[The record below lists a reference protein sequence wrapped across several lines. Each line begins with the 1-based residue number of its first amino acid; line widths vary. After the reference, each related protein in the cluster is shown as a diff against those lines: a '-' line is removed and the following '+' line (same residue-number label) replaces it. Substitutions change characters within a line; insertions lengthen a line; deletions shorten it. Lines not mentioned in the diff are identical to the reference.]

1 MKFSEYLFDQNRRE
15 TLTRDHLIVAKTIK
29 RCHRRRTDAREGL
42 VAILIAGAF
51 MGLYVAA
58 QKWTQADVDSRFLS
72 REVGR

>member
-1 MKFSEYLFDQNRRE
+1 MSNKSLSDFFLGDKEALTDHNR
-15 TLTRDHLIVAKTIK
+15 TNHVT
-29 RCHRRRTDAREGL
+29 RCHRRRTDTREGL

-58 QKWTQADVDSRFLS
+58 QAWTKADVDQRFLS